1 MIPRTFP
8 SIYVT
13 PNGQTAAVVEL
24 ITNTTG
30 LTRWIDYIP
39 VQFVTADSVKAN
51 TYENDGALLVDQ
63 LLSTSGKQAGIDYI
77 KVFEDL
83 TTTTPWSSNTNGYI
97 PIYKYQDLL
106 EGNLQLE
113 NGFNLLQE
121 DGNLIE
127 LES

>member
-24 ITNTTG
+24 ITDTTG

-83 TTTTPWSSNTNGYI
+83 TTTTPWSSNANGYI